1 MSVFFLPWKI
11 FIFRHRNRAKYMDR
25 DKDLQTKET
34 KLWLIL
40 HTLYLSWWS
49 YSYIRDILNQYGS
62 KVNQCQSRS
71 VLLEDKL
78 LNSMYQIVW
87 TRLVH
92 TQKTISPHTV
102 AASVSILMRFRFS
115 EKGILFFVIS
125 FSHLLS
131 NRLRKFWLN
140 GPKYERKPVAINT
153 SPTSLEVNKPTNI
166 HSNTFLYLTHIH
178 QISKDFSARSK
189 IIYERL
195 RGRQRKMCKLNLN
208 SSNQMTATQVPYI
221 RELFFIECCEA
232 KNSDRYKNLSKAGK
246 YHK

>member
-1 MSVFFLPWKI
+1 MGARWTNPKADPYCWKTN
-11 FIFRHRNRAKYMDR
+11 F
-25 DKDLQTKET
+25 
-34 KLWLIL
+34 W
-40 HTLYLSWWS
+40 
-49 YSYIRDILNQYGS
+49 
-62 KVNQCQSRS
+62 
-71 VLLEDKL
+71 
-78 LNSMYQIVW
+78 NSMYQIVW

-92 TQKTISPHTV
+92 IQKTISPHTV

-140 GPKYERKPVAINT
+140 GPKYERKPVASNT

-195 RGRQRKMCKLNLN
+195 RGRQRKMCKLHLN

-221 RELFFIECCEA
+221 RELFFIECSEA

>member
-1 MSVFFLPWKI
+1 MGARWTNPKADPYCWKKN
-11 FIFRHRNRAKYMDR
+11 F
-25 DKDLQTKET
+25 
-34 KLWLIL
+34 W
-40 HTLYLSWWS
+40 
-49 YSYIRDILNQYGS
+49 
-62 KVNQCQSRS
+62 
-71 VLLEDKL
+71 
-78 LNSMYQIVW
+78 NSMYQIVW

-115 EKGILFFVIS
+115 EKGILSFVIS

-140 GPKYERKPVAINT
+140 GPKYERKPVASNT

-195 RGRQRKMCKLNLN
+195 RGRQRKMCKLHLN
-208 SSNQMTATQVPYI
+208 SSNQMTATHLIFGSYFSLSVVKPKI
-221 RELFFIECCEA
+221 VIATKIWA
-232 KNSDRYKNLSKAGK
+232 KPVNITNSCTYFAVKPSAGK
-246 YHK
+246 